1 MRSRDGDRGK
11 HELLRSL
18 PQVGALLQAQAVSGL
33 LAEHPREVVKDAL
46 REALDEA
53 RGDLLSGRRED
64 APSVEA
70 VVDRAAELLARAAA
84 PSLRPVIN
92 ATGVVIHTGLGRAPL
107 AAAAVEALRAAGGY
121 CNLEVRLDAAERGR
135 RDEHVAELLCRV
147 TGAEAATVVNN
158 NAGAILLVLA
168 ELARG
173 RKVVV
178 SRGQLIE
185 IGGSFRLPDIMAQSG
200 CMLVEVGTTNRTH
213 LPDYERALDDDTA
226 ALLVAHHS
234 NYRIVGFQA
243 EPDLKDLAELAHR
256 HGLLL
261 LHDLGSGALVDLGRF
276 GVAREPMA
284 QDSLAAGADIVCFST
299 DKMLGGPQGG
309 AILGR
314 TDLIARLRRNPLA
327 RALRV
332 DKLCLAALE
341 ATLRLYLDEIT
352 ALAQVPV
359 LSALAEPVS
368 QVRARAERA
377 YADLAGLAPTGLSV
391 RVEDDVARVGGGS
404 LPEEDLPSTV
414 VKLRPREGLGVE
426 ELARRL
432 RVGEPS
438 VYPRIADDAV
448 VLDFRTVR
456 DDEIGGLVQAVAAAL
471 ARRPGDAAAPQSE

>member
-1 MRSRDGDRGK
+1 MSPADGDSDR
-11 HELLRSL
+11 HDLLRAL
-18 PQVGALLQAQAVSGL
+18 PQVGALLEAEVVRGL
-33 LAEHPREVVKDAL
+33 LAEHPRELVKEAL
-46 REALDEA
+46 RGALDEA
-53 RGDLLSGRRED
+53 RADLLSGGRTDPPSPED
-64 APSVEA
+64 
-70 VVDRAAELLARAAA
+70 VVSRAAELLARAAV

-107 AAAAVEALRAAGGY
+107 AAPAVEALRAAAGY
-121 CNLEVRLDAAERGR
+121 CNLEVRLDPGERGR
-135 RDEHVAELLCRV
+135 RDEHVADLLCRL

-158 NAGAILLVLA
+158 NAGAVLLVLA

-173 RKVVV
+173 RRVIV

-200 CMLVEVGTTNRTH
+200 CTLVEVGTTNRTH
-213 LPDYERALDDDTA
+213 LPDYERSLDGDTVA
-226 ALLVAHHS
+226 FLVAHHS
-234 NYRIVGFQA
+234 NYRIIGFHE
-243 EPDLKDLAELAHR
+243 EPALKDLADLAHR

-261 LHDLGSGALVDLGRF
+261 LHDLGSGALVDVSRF
-276 GVAREPMA
+276 GVAREPMP

-309 AILGR
+309 VILGR
-314 TDLIARLRRNPLA
+314 PDLIARLRRNPLA

-341 ATLRLYLDEIT
+341 ATLRLYLDEPT

-359 LSALAEPVS
+359 LRALAEPLS

-377 YADLAGLAPTGLSV
+377 YADLAALAPTGLLV

-404 LPEEDLPSTV
+404 LPEHDLPSAV
-414 VKLRPREGLGVE
+414 VKLRPPDGLPVE

-432 RVGEPS
+432 RVGDPS

-448 VLDFRTVR
+448 VFDLRTVR
-456 DDEIGGLVQAVAAAL
+456 DDQIGDLVQAVAAAL
-471 ARRPGDAAAPQSE
+471 SAPPADTAALESE